1 MRLAE
6 DIITS
11 CYPRLRSIAPLVAVR
26 DVDFKFIH
34 RPFYPPQLFDL
45 ASDPDE
51 MQNLVDD
58 PIYAGALLSMRLSA
72 ASAGV

>member
-11 CYPRLRSIAPLVAVR
+11 FYPRLRSIAPLVALR

-34 RPFYPPQLFDL
+34 RPVDLPQLFDL

-51 MQNLVDD
+51 TQC
-58 PIYAGALLSMRLSA
+58 GR
-72 ASAGV
+72 